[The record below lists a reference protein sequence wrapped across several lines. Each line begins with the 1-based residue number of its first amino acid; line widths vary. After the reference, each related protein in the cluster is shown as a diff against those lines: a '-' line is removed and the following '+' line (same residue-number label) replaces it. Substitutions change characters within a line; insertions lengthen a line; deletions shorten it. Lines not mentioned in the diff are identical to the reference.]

1 MSTATEKIEPRKRR
15 HEDAEMDITPMIDIT
30 FLLLAFFVVVS
41 TMDPKRAVEL
51 PISEVAEK
59 IPEKQCVM
67 IYVDKVNDTDKD
79 AKVFI
84 GDTGN
89 DEVTGTEE
97 EIMEQVAAFV
107 EKTLIDKPELQY
119 VMIKAHGDSKNGQ
132 IERLK
137 RAAAKNAGDRKLL
150 VGVENKKQRR

>member
-1 MSTATEKIEPRKRR
+1 MSTATEKIEPKKRR
-15 HEDAEMDITPMIDIT
+15 QEDAEMDITPMIDIT

-41 TMDPKRAVEL
+41 TMDPKRAVQL
-51 PISEVAEK
+51 PVSEVAEK

-67 IYVDKVNDTDKD
+67 IYVDKEPSDKD
-79 AKVFI
+79 AKVYI

-89 DEVTGTEE
+89 DLVTGTEE
-97 EIMEQVAAFV
+97 EVMEKIAAFV
-107 EKTLIDKPELQY
+107 EKKLIETPKLEY

-132 IERLK
+132 IERIK